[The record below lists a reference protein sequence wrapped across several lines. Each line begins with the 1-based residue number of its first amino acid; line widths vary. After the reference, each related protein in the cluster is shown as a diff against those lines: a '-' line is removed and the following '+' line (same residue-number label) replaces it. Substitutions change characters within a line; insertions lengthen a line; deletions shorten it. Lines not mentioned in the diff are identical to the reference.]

1 MVIYMC
7 ISLSIKNIF
16 RRKFTLKENSYINI
30 IRTKMINI
38 EKKPK
43 KKNGLQIIQK
53 KIINAN
59 EVILKENCQVNRLF
73 CMADI
78 HIKNNVTDHKIYYHV
93 FENLFKELKKQN
105 VNENDLIVIAGD
117 IVDNGFGMSPHGIL
131 MLKFFYKKLAE
142 FAPIINILGNHEY
155 KLDVDMVT
163 PILKDDFESKHK
175 IYFLLDNK
183 VYLYGNIAFVHTRF
197 DSEVTTQCK
206 KYNDNYTT
214 VGLFHGIAINGKC
227 DNGFVARSQF
237 GMDDFVDCKYLVCG
251 DLHTHQYLRKDHT
264 AFYPGSLIQQKKN
277 EPMIHGIELVEIEKG
292 KCSFIEI
299 QNDYKK
305 MELEIDDN
313 GDISN
318 YDINELAKN
327 TKYADINITYGK
339 NNSKMME
346 NIMKKFEENGIT
358 ITDFK
363 KKPTF
368 GLLNV
373 DTSVKIGKK
382 THKLSNIKTKDNFV
396 DFFYNYVMSKH
407 DVGDKDKFKT
417 HLNML
422 ITDSEIDNDLM
433 TKKNV
438 SITDIKINN
447 LLIYGEN
454 TGLNIESINGI
465 LGVCQSN
472 SFGKSS
478 LCEMISLILFG
489 KTPRCSNS
497 KSFIRRGQS
506 CGIGS
511 VKMVINDTEYEVTR
525 TIKLHGKV
533 TKENIHADT
542 TLELKKSVTNQLTH
556 VYNSDKKIAEN
567 EGYEHVLLKELQ
579 LTINNLISYD
589 EVYGML
595 IVSQERENS
604 FLKNENKVDLLFKV
618 SNLGYIDKISQQ
630 CSLDL
635 ITIKRNITSAIKNYI
650 HDDFLVGFNA
660 KAKDGDMGSKY
671 IEHIEKKITQKEQ
684 EMLDNNVDTQYEK
697 LFAQFEEQK
706 MQKVK
711 YEENLKN
718 YIDVETFYGNDI
730 LALEERIN
738 LFIEEKIKNEAKIDE
753 LANVQNDVQKVIK
766 QQQQNIKKFGDMELK
781 HQEFENKKN
790 ALILQY
796 KNQIQVLEND
806 LVHCKYISD
815 DEFNDSVNLKEKIL
829 IQHEQTNQKI
839 KNIEMDMLTYSDPKK
854 IFINYKLYIDIF
866 TEQIACERFLDLC
879 KMLQFNNVEI
889 SDELKETKKRN
900 DKLKNDLIKYENY
913 KIVYHNYDPDIDL
926 IEERTK
932 LCNEESNLNVQLKKI
947 NNIIENYELC
957 KKNEIIQLEI
967 NKNNILIEEQRY
979 LQFDKYKEYCD
990 LIDKNKICQKKLD
1003 DIVTQIEKIKI
1014 KNDKLNNSIEKDEHL
1029 KSIIV
1034 NNIDKLKLYTQLKVD
1049 YEAFLKTF
1057 NKTKQNYEKIKREQD
1072 VATMKNKKI
1081 EDQIVIVKKIIE
1093 KSKEDVEKL
1102 NNYEIIDKSL
1112 KNNGLYDMLIEKI
1125 VKNLQ
1130 DAVDQMTE
1138 FIGHEKINVVLT
1150 NKNSKYDVIINTKKI
1165 PDVSNAGGFQS
1176 KIMELLFKMA
1186 FLKINSYFKSDYI
1199 IIDEIY
1205 DACSEE
1211 NKPMAIKLVEFFK
1224 MTYKK
1229 MLVVSHNP
1237 SIMELFDSRLT
1248 INYDEV
1254 NGNVLVQK

>member
-1 MVIYMC
+1 
-7 ISLSIKNIF
+7 
-16 RRKFTLKENSYINI
+16 
-30 IRTKMINI
+30 MINI

-43 KKNGLQIIQK
+43 KKNALQIVQK
-53 KIINAN
+53 KINVN
-59 EVILKENCQVNRLF
+59 EVILKETCKVNRLF

-78 HIKNNVTDHKIYYHV
+78 HIKNNITDHKIYYHV
-93 FENLFKELKKQN
+93 FENLFKELKNQN

-163 PILKDDFESKHK
+163 PILKEDFESKHK

-183 VYLYGNIAFVHTRF
+183 VYLYGNLAFVHTRF
-197 DSEVTTQCK
+197 DSDVTTQCAD
-206 KYNDNYTT
+206 YNAKYTT

-237 GMDDFVDCKYLVCG
+237 GMDDFKDCKYLVCG
-251 DLHTHQYLRKDHT
+251 DLHTHQYLRKDNT

-277 EPMIHGIELVEIEKG
+277 EPMVHGIELIDINKE

-313 GDISN
+313 GNISN
-318 YDINELAKN
+318 YDINEIGKN
-327 TKYADINITYGK
+327 TKYADINISYGK

-346 NIMKKFEENGIT
+346 KIMKKFEENGIT

-373 DTSVKIGKK
+373 DTSVKIGNK
-382 THKLSNIKTKDNFV
+382 THKLSNIKTKNSFV

-407 DVGDKDKFKT
+407 DVGDKDKFKN

-465 LGVCQSN
+465 LGVCQTN

-489 KTPRCSNS
+489 KTPRCENA

-506 CGIGS
+506 YGS
-511 VKMVINDTEYEVTR
+511 GTIKMTINDACYEITR
-525 TIKLHGKV
+525 TLKLHGKV
-533 TKENIHADT
+533 TKENVHADT
-542 TLELKKSVTNQLTH
+542 TLELKKVINSDKNNIT
-556 VYNSDKKIAEN
+556 VYNSDKKIVES
-567 EGYEHVLLKELQ
+567 EGEAYSHVVLKELQ
-579 LTINNLISYD
+579 LMVNNLISYD

-604 FLKNENKVDLLFKV
+604 FLKNPNKVDLLFKV

-630 CSLDL
+630 CSSELT
-635 ITIKRNITSAIKNYI
+635 TIKRNITSTIKTYVP
-650 HDDFLVGFNA
+650 DEFLVGFGA
-660 KAKDGDMGSKY
+660 KTKDGDMGSKY
-671 IEHIEKKITQKEQ
+671 IEHIEKKIYEMEQ
-684 EMLDNNVDTQYEK
+684 DILNNNINTQYDEIRLK
-697 LFAQFEEQK
+697 YEDQK
-706 MQKVK
+706 IQMIK

-718 YIDVETFYGNDI
+718 YNDI
-730 LALEERIN
+730 VDVIGFDVSILNENIKMLSSDK
-738 LFIEEKIKNEAKIDE
+738 LKNENE
-753 LANVQNDVQKVIK
+753 LTKLLLTQKEKQSIIK
-766 QQQQNIKKFGDMELK
+766 EQWKKLKKFGNMNTK
-781 HQEFENKKN
+781 HEEFENKKN
-790 ALILQY
+790 TLIQQY
-796 KNQIQVLEND
+796 KNEIKLLTKQLKHCGHISVDEYDKAVIKLAKTDKQLKKNCIDICDIEDQI
-806 LVHCKYISD
+806 I
-815 DEFNDSVNLKEKIL
+815 
-829 IQHEQTNQKI
+829 
-839 KNIEMDMLTYSDPKK
+839 TYTDPRKV
-854 IFINYKLYIDIF
+854 FDNYKTYVEIE
-866 TEQIACERFLDLC
+866 TEQLACERFLDLC
-879 KMLQFNNVEI
+879 KLISFDNEDATIEI
-889 SDELKETKKRN
+889 KETINRSQM
-900 DKLKNDLIKYENY
+900 LKNDMKTHLNY
-913 KIVYHNYDPDIDL
+913 KIVYNNYDPNIDL
-926 IEERTK
+926 VEEKTRLYDEK
-932 LCNEESNLNVQLKKI
+932 NNLTAQLKQS

-957 KKNEIIQLEI
+957 KKNEVVQIEI
-967 NKNNILIEEQRY
+967 NKIEKLIEEQEN
-979 LQFDKYKEYCD
+979 LQLDNYEEYCELMSENQSQQKMLD
-990 LIDKNKICQKKLD
+990 NVSLSIDKLS
-1003 DIVTQIEKIKI
+1003 I
-1014 KNDKLNNSIEKDEHL
+1014 KNDKIDNLIEKDTHNVTMITENIEKYEKCNAL
-1029 KSIIV
+1029 KMEYNEFIKLH
-1034 NNIDKLKLYTQLKVD
+1034 NKTKLTYDKLKK
-1049 YEAFLKTF
+1049 
-1057 NKTKQNYEKIKREQD
+1057 EKDSVIAKS
-1072 VATMKNKKI
+1072 KKI
-1081 EDQIVIVKKIIE
+1081 EEEIIIVKKIVE
-1093 KSKEDVEKL
+1093 KCKDDVEKL
-1102 NNYEIIDKSL
+1102 NNYEIIIKSL

-1138 FIGHEKINVVLT
+1138 FIGHEKINVMLH

-1165 PDVSNAGGFQS
+1165 PDISNAGGFQS

-1237 SIMELFDSRLT
+1237 SIIDLFDSRLV
-1248 INYDEV
+1248 INYDEQ
-1254 NGNVLVQK
+1254 NGNTLVQK